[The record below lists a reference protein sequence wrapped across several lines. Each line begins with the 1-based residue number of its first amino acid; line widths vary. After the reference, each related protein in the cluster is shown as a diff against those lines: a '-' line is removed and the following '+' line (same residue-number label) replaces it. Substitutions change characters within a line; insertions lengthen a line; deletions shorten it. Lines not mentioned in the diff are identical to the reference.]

1 MPDFDKLKPPDRGPP
16 GSELLRPILRP
27 PEKPKPRPTVDPSI
41 AVDVGRLIGDT
52 AKHYGGNLLDFLIG
66 GHAPGSKYTGEGA
79 AFKKLLEDLGGLVF
93 PGRFVKAIFEI
104 GEGEIPLTDKAE
116 GRPGLGAREEGRIQA
131 ELEAL
136 REKLKREQL
145 TELEIRRAIGRAR
158 VLIETETATAEDFL
172 IVRGPSG
179 PLIVLAPL
187 IGAHGNNPIRLGSH
201 SINNLI
207 AEAGKGVREPNRL
220 LVTERGDP

>member
-93 PGRFVKAIFEI
+93 PGRLLLLRNRVPVFVFM
-104 GEGEIPLTDKAE
+104 
-116 GRPGLGAREEGRIQA
+116 
-131 ELEAL
+131 
-136 REKLKREQL
+136 
-145 TELEIRRAIGRAR
+145 RAGVCAG
-158 VLIETETATAEDFL
+158 V
-172 IVRGPSG
+172 
-179 PLIVLAPL
+179 
-187 IGAHGNNPIRLGSH
+187 AHH
-201 SINNLI
+201 
-207 AEAGKGVREPNRL
+207 AQ
-220 LVTERGDP
+220 